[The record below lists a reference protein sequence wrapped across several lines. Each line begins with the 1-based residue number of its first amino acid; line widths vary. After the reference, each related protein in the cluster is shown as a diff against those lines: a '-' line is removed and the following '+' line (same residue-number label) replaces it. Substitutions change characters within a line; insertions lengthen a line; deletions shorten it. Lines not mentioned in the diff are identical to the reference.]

1 MPKVSVIIPSYNHEK
16 YISETIYSVLRQS
29 YQDFE
34 ILITDDYSSDNT
46 IKIIKEFND
55 PRIRLFCFPKNRGA
69 AVAANNCIKEARGE
83 FIAMLSSDDIFNPD
97 KLAKQVSYLE
107 ENTDVGAVFSY
118 AHIIDDDGNDFNQ
131 ENHFYKQIFLQPN
144 RTRFEWLNHFFFKGN
159 CLCHPSALVRKKCY
173 NDVGQYDERFAQL
186 PDFDFWIRL
195 CMKYNIYIIPE
206 ELIKFRIR
214 NNEANASGNR
224 PETRIRHQ
232 IECKQILN
240 NYCSPEVRNN
250 FYKIFPEAGLDVTH
264 NQDVEESIYLQIAL
278 LAIKVSLPA
287 YQSFGI
293 DKLYELLD
301 SRNDTFEKII
311 KKYAFDFTNL
321 IAITGQ
327 YDVYGF
333 ISKENLSLELE
344 QTKAELERSQSQ
356 FQQTQTELER
366 SQSQFQQ
373 TQTELERSQSQ
384 FQQTQTELERSQS
397 QFQQTQTKLERSQ
410 LQFQQTQTE
419 LERSYSQFQQ
429 TQTELERS
437 YSQFQQT
444 QTELERS
451 QSQFQDTQ
459 MKLENLQSLL
469 QQTQVK
475 LKSCQS
481 ELHYNQLE
489 LQQLQ
494 TKITAMESSKF
505 WKLRK
510 VWFQLKSGLGLEG
523 NE

>member
-16 YISETIYSVLRQS
+16 YISETISSVLNQS

-34 ILITDDYSSDNT
+34 IVITDDYSSDNT
-46 IKIIKEFND
+46 IKIVKEFND

-83 FIAMLSSDDIFNPD
+83 LIAMLSSDDIFTPD

-107 ENTDVGAVFSY
+107 ANPDVGAVFSY

-131 ENHFYKQIFLQPN
+131 ENHFYKQIFIQPN
-144 RTRFEWLNHFFFKGN
+144 RNRFEWLNHFFFKGN
-159 CLCHPSALVRKKCY
+159 CLCHPSALVRQKCY
-173 NDVGQYDERFAQL
+173 IEVGQYDERFAQL

-195 CMKYNIYIIPE
+195 CMKYNIYVIPE

-224 PETRIRHQ
+224 PEARIRHQ
-232 IECKQILN
+232 LECKQILN
-240 NYCSPEVRNN
+240 NYCSPEVHNN
-250 FYKIFPEAGLDVTH
+250 FYKIFPEARLDVNH
-264 NQDVEESIYLQIAL
+264 NQDAEESIYLQIAL

-301 SRNDTFEKII
+301 SRNNTFEKIL
-311 KKYAFDFTNL
+311 KKYAFDFANL

-333 ISKENLSLELE
+333 ISKENLYLQLE
-344 QTKAELERSQSQ
+344 QAQAELERSQSQFQQAQAQLKRSQSQ

-366 SQSQFQQ
+366 SQS
-373 TQTELERSQSQ
+373 
-384 FQQTQTELERSQS
+384 
-397 QFQQTQTKLERSQ
+397 
-410 LQFQQTQTE
+410 QFQQTQTE

-451 QSQFQDTQ
+451 YSQFQRTEIELERSQSQFQHTQ
-459 MKLENLQSLL
+459 MKLEKLQSQL
-469 QQTQVK
+469 QQTEVE

-481 ELHYNQLE
+481 ELYHNQIE
-489 LQQLQ
+489 LQQLK
-494 TKITAMESSKF
+494 TRITAMKSSKF
-505 WKLRK
+505 WKLRE
-510 VWFQLKSGLGLEG
+510 VWFQVKSAFGLKGKE
-523 NE
+523 

>member
-16 YISETIYSVLRQS
+16 YISETIYSVLNQS

-34 ILITDDYSSDNT
+34 IVITDDYSSDNT
-46 IKIIKEFND
+46 TKIIKEFDD
-55 PRIRLFCFPKNRGA
+55 PRIRLFCFTKNRGA
-69 AVAANNCIKEARGE
+69 AVAANNCIKEAKGE
-83 FIAMLSSDDIFNPD
+83 LIAMLSSDDIFSPH

-107 ENTDVGAVFSY
+107 ANPDVGAVFSY

-131 ENHFYKQIFLQPN
+131 ENHFYKQIFIQPN
-144 RTRFEWLNHFFFKGN
+144 RNRFEWLNHFFFKGN
-159 CLCHPSALVRKKCY
+159 CLCHPSALVRHKCY
-173 NDVGQYDERFAQL
+173 KDVGEYDERFAQL

-195 CMKYNIYIIPE
+195 CMKYNIYVIPE

-232 IECKQILN
+232 LECKQILN

-250 FYKIFPEAGLDVTH
+250 FYKIFPEAGLEINH
-264 NQDVEESIYLQIAL
+264 NQDGEDSIYLQVAL

-293 DKLYELLD
+293 DKLFELLN
-301 SRNDTFEKII
+301 SRNNTFEKILQ
-311 KKYAFDFTNL
+311 KYAFDFTNL

-327 YDVYGF
+327 YDVYS
-333 ISKENLSLELE
+333 IIIKENSYFDFEQAQAKLKLSQSQL
-344 QTKAELERSQSQ
+344 QQAQAELERLQLQS
-356 FQQTQTELER
+356 QQTQTELER

-373 TQTELERSQSQ
+373 TQTELKHLESQ
-384 FQQTQTELERSQS
+384 FQQTQTELDH
-397 QFQQTQTKLERSQ
+397 LQ

-419 LERSYSQFQQ
+419 LERSCSQFQR
-429 TQTELERS
+429 TEI
-437 YSQFQQT
+437 
-444 QTELERS
+444 ELERS
-451 QSQFQDTQ
+451 QSQFQQTQ
-459 MKLENLQSLL
+459 MKLEKLQSQL
-469 QQTQVK
+469 QQTEVE

-481 ELHYNQLE
+481 ELYYNQLE
-489 LQQLQ
+489 LQQLK
-494 TKITAMESSKF
+494 TMITAMESSKF

-510 VWFQLKSGLGLEG
+510 LWFQVKSALGLEG
-523 NE
+523 KE

>member
-16 YISETIYSVLRQS
+16 YISETIYSVLNQS

-34 ILITDDYSSDNT
+34 IVITDDYSSDNT
-46 IKIIKEFND
+46 IKIIKKFND

-83 FIAMLSSDDIFNPD
+83 LIAMLSSDDIFTPD
-97 KLAKQVSYLE
+97 KLAKQVSFLE
-107 ENTDVGAVFSY
+107 KNSDVGAVFSY

-131 ENHFYKQIFLQPN
+131 ENHFYKQIFIQPN
-144 RTRFEWLNHFFFKGN
+144 RNRFEWLNHFFFKGN

-173 NDVGQYDERFAQL
+173 DELGKYDERFAQL
-186 PDFDFWIRL
+186 PDFDYWIRL
-195 CMKYNIYIIPE
+195 CMKYNIHVIPE

-214 NNEANASGNR
+214 KNEANASGNR

-240 NYCSPEVRNN
+240 NYCSTEVRNN
-250 FYKIFPEAGLDVTH
+250 FYKIFPEAGFDVNH
-264 NQDVEESIYLQIAL
+264 NQDVEESIYLQVAL

-287 YQSFGI
+287 YQSFAI

-301 SRNDTFEKII
+301 SRKNIFEKIL
-311 KKYAFDFTNL
+311 KKYAFDFANL

-333 ISKENLSLELE
+333 ISKENLYLELE
-344 QTKAELERSQSQ
+344 QAQAELGRSQLQYQQAQAELERSQLQ
-356 FQQTQTELER
+356 YQQAQTELER

-384 FQQTQTELERSQS
+384 FQQTQTELERSQ
-397 QFQQTQTKLERSQ
+397 
-410 LQFQQTQTE
+410 LQFQQTQIE
-419 LERSYSQFQQ
+419 LERSYSQFQR
-429 TQTELERS
+429 TEI
-437 YSQFQQT
+437 
-444 QTELERS
+444 ELERS
-451 QSQFQDTQ
+451 QSQFQQTQ
-459 MKLENLQSLL
+459 MKLEQLQSQL
-469 QQTQVK
+469 QQTELE

-489 LQQLQ
+489 LEQLK
-494 TKITAMESSKF
+494 TRITAMESSKF
-505 WKLRK
+505 WQLRK
-510 VWFQLKSGLGLEG
+510 VWFQVKSALGLKVQE
-523 NE
+523 